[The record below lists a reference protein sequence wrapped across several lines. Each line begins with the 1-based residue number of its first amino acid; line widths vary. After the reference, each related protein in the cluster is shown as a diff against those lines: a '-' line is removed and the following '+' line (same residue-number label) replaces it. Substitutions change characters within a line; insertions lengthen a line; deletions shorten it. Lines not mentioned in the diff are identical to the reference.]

1 VLQAVHQSNQ
11 DGVMEAIRRVQD
23 GASQQA
29 SVENLANLS
38 QGTGLGRAIF
48 NEGEGSLTQQLNAA
62 GQVVGGPTRG
72 KSLQFVTPNTVRFSL
87 AHNFKARVP
96 NQGRRARKSSVI
108 PYIAV
113 GAFPGDTVQNGSV
126 DDRSLPSVLERGSD
140 RRMPSFRG
148 RDPIGER
155 SQC

>member
-1 VLQAVHQSNQ
+1 MLQAVHQSNQ

-96 NQGRRARKSSVI
+96 NQGRRARKGSVI
-108 PYIAV
+108 PY
-113 GAFPGDTVQNGSV
+113 
-126 DDRSLPSVLERGSD
+126 RSRGVP
-140 RRMPSFRG
+140 R
-148 RDPIGER
+148 
-155 SQC
+155 